1 MKRRLHPRCPFE
13 REGGNALTLR
23 RASASAL
30 VILEF
35 VSRPCLTN
43 IVLTF
48 LLGARF
54 TEEVRGNWTI
64 PYLYFYAWRCV
75 DDLWWSIINTCV
87 FNLELAHS
95 IITSLLKMLK
105 FENLDYLD
113 KASAMNP
120 ILLTGYRMSGRVN
133 QWVSYLNRAAY
144 VWRAVAFSARRGIS
158 TV

>member
-1 MKRRLHPRCPFE
+1 
-13 REGGNALTLR
+13 
-23 RASASAL
+23 
-30 VILEF
+30 
-35 VSRPCLTN
+35 
-43 IVLTF
+43 
-48 LLGARF
+48 
-54 TEEVRGNWTI
+54 
-64 PYLYFYAWRCV
+64 V

-144 VWRAVAFSARRGIS
+144 V
-158 TV
+158 